1 MNHPSSAMSAASAMI
16 RPKLIFLSTEDVR
29 PYDDA
34 SKVIVPLRDQ
44 VIAEDGFQLVYGLR
58 SFGYNTNV
66 MNISGAQKNN
76 SLQFVVKTVSA
87 TKQWNVGNGNF
98 SDKDETEN
106 VNTYQIKLSDA
117 NYATVDILFNA
128 INYEIEKIIPSGWYY
143 DARQPESPN
152 SMLPL
157 RLKFLISNQNKMI
170 ITLEQM
176 NLSVIAAYSE
186 DSTIAYETADKIIEI
201 KIKPDPDYPALYELL
216 FTNVKSSIPNKPIS
230 LPSYSNQQGLNPP
243 DGISFT
249 IDINS
254 YYQSTYSVDEVNI
267 VIDAWS
273 NIVYNVKEIGNESL
287 YDTENE
293 IFPIDNYYQKQNLP
307 YTSYQLPDIHPIYM
321 DILSSLENS
330 NLTKDGYAR
339 NLLTR
344 QFVIGSSDG
353 TNSYYQAWDQP
364 IYYVIDASHLSSIS
378 LSFSSQGN
386 KWNFF
391 NLEFALE
398 LIVFEVEDD
407 KSNPNFVEPSFAMP
421 SDDSLTAEI
430 SRYSRSIQ
438 NPMALVGSGQSRKV
452 AVYNDLENRRTRRRL

>member
-1 MNHPSSAMSAASAMI
+1 
-16 RPKLIFLSTEDVR
+16 
-29 PYDDA
+29 
-34 SKVIVPLRDQ
+34 
-44 VIAEDGFQLVYGLR
+44 
-58 SFGYNTNV
+58 
-66 MNISGAQKNN
+66 
-76 SLQFVVKTVSA
+76 
-87 TKQWNVGNGNF
+87 
-98 SDKDETEN
+98 
-106 VNTYQIKLSDA
+106 
-117 NYATVDILFNA
+117 
-128 INYEIEKIIPSGWYY
+128 
-143 DARQPESPN
+143 
-152 SMLPL
+152 
-157 RLKFLISNQNKMI
+157 
-170 ITLEQM
+170 
-176 NLSVIAAYSE
+176 
-186 DSTIAYETADKIIEI
+186 
-201 KIKPDPDYPALYELL
+201 
-216 FTNVKSSIPNKPIS
+216 
-230 LPSYSNQQGLNPP
+230 
-243 DGISFT
+243 
-249 IDINS
+249 
-254 YYQSTYSVDEVNI
+254 
-267 VIDAWS
+267 
-273 NIVYNVKEIGNESL
+273 
-287 YDTENE
+287 
-293 IFPIDNYYQKQNLP
+293 
-307 YTSYQLPDIHPIYM
+307 M

-344 QFVIGSSDG
+344 QFVIGASDG

>member
-76 SLQFVVKTVSA
+76 SLQFVVKTLSA
-87 TKQWNVGNGNF
+87 TKQWSAGTGNF
-98 SDKDETEN
+98 LPKTETEN

-157 RLKFLISNQNKMI
+157 RLKFLIRNQNIMI

-176 NLSVIAAYSE
+176 NLNVIAAYS
-186 DSTIAYETADKIIEI
+186 DDTIAYETADKIIEI
-201 KIKPDPDYPALYELL
+201 RIEPDPDYPALYELL

-230 LPSYSNQQGLNPP
+230 LPSYSNKQGLNPP
-243 DGISFT
+243 DAISFT
-249 IDINS
+249 IDINT
-254 YYQSTYSVDEVNI
+254 YYQREFDENEVDI

-273 NIVYNVKEIGNESL
+273 NIVYNVKEIGNEDL
-287 YDTENE
+287 YDTENN
-293 IFPIDNYYQKQNLP
+293 IFPIENYYQNQNLP